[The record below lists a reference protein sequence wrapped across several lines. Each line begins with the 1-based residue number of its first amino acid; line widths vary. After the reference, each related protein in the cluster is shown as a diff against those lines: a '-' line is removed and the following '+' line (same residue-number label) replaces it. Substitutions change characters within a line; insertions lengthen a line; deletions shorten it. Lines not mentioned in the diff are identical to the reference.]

1 MQERNRQ
8 RVDSITNHFFMK
20 GKQNISSVR
29 KIICSLVSLYLLHF
43 MKVVVACKVSL
54 VFNHITSSF
63 L

>member
-1 MQERNRQ
+1 
-8 RVDSITNHFFMK
+8 MK

-43 MKVVVACKVSL
+43 MKVVVAFKVSL